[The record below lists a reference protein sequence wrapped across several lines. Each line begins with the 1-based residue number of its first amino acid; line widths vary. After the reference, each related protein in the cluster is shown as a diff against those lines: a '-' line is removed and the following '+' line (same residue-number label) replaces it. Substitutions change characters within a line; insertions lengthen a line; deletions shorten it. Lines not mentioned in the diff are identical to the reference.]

1 MKRLLILAALL
12 PLLLS
17 FQACHK
23 HDDILGIDH
32 TPPNPPTGLTV
43 LNGDQRVD
51 LAWNY
56 NRENDVDGYN
66 VYVASSLYGQ
76 YQKIGTTAKNYF
88 IDEGV
93 KNGKTY
99 FYAVTAFDYDGN
111 ESDLSGTDGYIRATP
126 RPEGFDKIIMDY
138 RQFPSNAGFSFY
150 DEKVMAYNNTYT
162 DVYLDIDQGV
172 PYLCVYEKAS
182 IKDMGQTRDI
192 YDVAEP
198 PASGWSSTDDA
209 KAYVNHTYVILTEDG
224 NYAKLRVSKIT
235 SQSITFDWS
244 YQTVAG
250 NPDLKPVR
258 NPRDLNSK
266 VSRSYR
272 ESK

>member
-1 MKRLLILAALL
+1 MKRILLLAALL
-12 PLLLS
+12 PLLLT

-23 HDDILGIDH
+23 HDDIFDADYSA
-32 TPPNPPTGLTV
+32 PAPPTGLTV

-66 VYVASSLYGQ
+66 VYAASSFNGK
-76 YQKIGTTAKNYF
+76 YQKIGTTSKNYF
-88 IDEGV
+88 VDEGI

-99 FYAVTAFDYDGN
+99 YYAVTAFDYDGN
-111 ESDLSGTDGYIRATP
+111 ESELSTAYARATP

-138 RQFPSNAGFSFY
+138 RQFPSSAGFAFKTVEILPY
-150 DEKVMAYNNTYT
+150 TDTYT
-162 DVYLDIDQGV
+162 DVFLDIDQGV

-192 YDVAEP
+192 YDIPEP
-198 PASGWSSTDDA
+198 PTSGWASTDDA
-209 KAYVNHTYVILTEDG
+209 KAIVNHTYVILTEDG

-244 YQTVAG
+244 YQTIAG

-258 NPRDLNSK
+258 KPRDLNSLVGRADRNAK
-266 VSRSYR
+266 
-272 ESK
+272 

>member
-23 HDDILGIDH
+23 HDDIFDIDH

-76 YQKIGTTAKNYF
+76 YEKIGTTSKNYF

-111 ESDLSGTDGYIRATP
+111 ESDLSGTNGYIRATP

-198 PASGWSSTDDA
+198 PTSGWSSTDDA

-272 ESK
+272 ASK